1 MSGRLRDEIK
11 QSKPFPSTETEVFLN
26 LARTADHAMR
36 IVADVLKP
44 AELSPTQYNVLRILQ
59 GAGKDGLACSEIG
72 SRLVT
77 RDPDITRL
85 LDRMEQRG
93 LVQRERSAA
102 DRRVVTAKITRG
114 GTELLAKL
122 DRPVLETSKKHL
134 AHMSEKQM
142 RELIDLLELVRSG
155 EA

>member
-26 LARTADHAMR
+26 LARTADHTMR
-36 IVADVLKP
+36 AIAEVLKP

-102 DRRVVTAKITRG
+102 DRRVVMAKITRG
-114 GTELLAKL
+114 GAELLAKL
-122 DRPVLETSKKHL
+122 DRPVLETSKQQL

-142 RELIDLLELVRSG
+142 RELIDLLELVRGG